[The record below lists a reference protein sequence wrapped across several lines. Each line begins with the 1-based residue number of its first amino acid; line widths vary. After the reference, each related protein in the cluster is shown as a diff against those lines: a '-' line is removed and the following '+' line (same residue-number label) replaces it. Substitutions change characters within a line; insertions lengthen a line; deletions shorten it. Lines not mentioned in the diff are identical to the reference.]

1 MTARTRTCI
10 SAAAISF
17 VVIVTAWIWLTPD
30 DASAHALLVQSDP
43 PINARLQDPPTFVK
57 GTFSESLD
65 DRLSSLQV
73 LDGTGDNVDSG
84 ETTFGPEPAV
94 MQIDIPDELSPG
106 FYTVIW
112 ETLSSVDGHVI
123 KGSYPFTVLNPD
135 GSEPSGPVFSAA
147 TGFSGGTPRF
157 DNVIG
162 KWLSITGAVLIV
174 GSVAFSLWVVKPAS
188 KESNDEWRRR
198 AQEAGRRRLNWIAW
212 PAVGLLILAGAVELL
227 AQVRQLGG
235 FEFVDDVLRNTW
247 GERWIQRQLVLV
259 AIASSL
265 GIAVWLRGAGRQS
278 LSEAALWVSLAGGVG
293 YLLLISMVGHGAAV
307 QGSFWAVGADFAHL
321 IASAVWIGML
331 AQLTLFLVW
340 SRTAPDDDR
349 AVLQAAHLQRFSVF
363 AATSAIILLASG
375 IASAFTHISLLE
387 SLYNT
392 SYGRALLAK
401 LALVMVLLAVAGTNA
416 FFLRPQ
422 VIDEES
428 RSKTLQ
434 KRLSIMVRAEIALA
448 IGVLVIAAVLIQY
461 PTPRFEVA
469 AQENVETAAQ
479 AVVGYESVQTAND
492 VVVNLTITPS
502 SVGTNSFQII
512 IFPESGGEVGEVLQV
527 KLRFT
532 PPDPD
537 LGPSEIVADVVDP
550 VIRQYK
556 AVGAFFTERGD
567 WEVDVDLRRR
577 EVDDVRAVF
586 GVPVA
591 GSTFET
597 GSRFD
602 FPLSAGSWATVAGVG
617 AMLAALLMAIWVG
630 QATRRPAL
638 APRLLR
644 VGSAAALVI
653 GVAVVAVS
661 LLPEDAETTGN
672 PIDPTSTSIGIGRGL
687 FEANCIQCH
696 GVDGRGDGPLADTL
710 PVAPADF
717 RRHIPI
723 HADEFF
729 FTVMTNGL
737 GDVMPAFG
745 DQLTEDERWHLL
757 NFLKSEFG
765 LEAQQEETTRSIG
778 SGESR

>member
-1 MTARTRTCI
+1 MTARTRTYI
-10 SAAAISF
+10 SAAAIGF
-17 VVIVTAWIWLTPD
+17 AVIVTAWLWLTPD

-43 PINARLQDPPTFVK
+43 AINARLQDPPTFVK

-73 LDGTGDNVDSG
+73 LDGTGENVDSG

-94 MQIDIPDELSPG
+94 MQVDIPDELAPG

-135 GSEPSGPVFSAA
+135 GSEPSGPVFSTAA
-147 TGFSGGTPRF
+147 GFSGGSPRF

-174 GSVAFSLWVVKPAS
+174 GSVAFFLWVIKPAS

-198 AQEAGRRRLNWIAW
+198 AQEIGRQRLNWIAW
-212 PAVGLLILAGAVELL
+212 PAVALLILAATIELV
-227 AQVRQLGG
+227 AQVRQVGG

-259 AIASSL
+259 AIAVSL
-265 GIAVWLRGAGRQS
+265 GIAFWLRRSGRKT

-307 QGSFWAVGADFAHL
+307 QGSFWAVAADFAHL

-331 AQLTLFLVW
+331 AQLSLFLVW
-340 SRTAPDDDR
+340 SRTAPDDER

-363 AATSAIILLASG
+363 AATSALILLASG
-375 IASAFTHISLLE
+375 IASALTHISLLE
-387 SLYNT
+387 SIYDT

-401 LALVMVLLAVAGTNA
+401 LALVMVLLTVAGTNA
-416 FFLRPQ
+416 FILRPQ
-422 VIDEES
+422 VIDDES
-428 RSKTLQ
+428 RSEKLQ
-434 KRLSIMVRAEIALA
+434 RRLSMLVRVEIALGV
-448 IGVLVIAAVLIQY
+448 GVLLIAAVLVQY

-469 AQENVETAAQ
+469 AQENVETSAQ
-479 AVVGYESVQTAND
+479 S
-492 VVVNLTITPS
+492 VVVYENIQPAGDVSVSLGITPNA
-502 SVGTNSFQII
+502 VGTNSYQIVVL
-512 IFPESGGEVGEVLQV
+512 PRGDGEVAELLQV
-527 KLRFT
+527 KLRFR
-532 PPDPD
+532 PPDPE
-537 LGPSEIVADVVDP
+537 LGPSEVIADLVDP
-550 VIRQYK
+550 VINQYK
-556 AVGAFFTERGD
+556 AVGAFFTEPGD

-586 GVPVA
+586 GVPVS

-597 GSRFD
+597 GGRFD
-602 FPLSAGSWATVAGVG
+602 LPLSAGGWATVAGVG
-617 AMLAALLMAIWVG
+617 AVLAALLVAVWLS
-630 QATRRPAL
+630 QFSRLPEL

-644 VGSAAALVI
+644 IGSAAALVI
-653 GVAVVAVS
+653 GVAVVVIS
-661 LLPEDAETTGN
+661 LLPEDAETSGN
-672 PIDPTSTSIGIGRGL
+672 PIEPTATSIAIGRGL

-696 GVDGRGDGPLADTL
+696 GVDGRGDGPLANTL
-710 PVAPADF
+710 PSRPADF
-717 RRHIPI
+717 RLHIPI
-723 HADEFF
+723 HADSFF
-729 FTVMTNGL
+729 FTVMTHGL
-737 GDVMPAFG
+737 GSVMPAFG

-765 LEAQQEETTRSIG
+765 LEAQQEDTTRSIG